1 MEPATTVDFA
11 SAARSLTREARRRG
25 LVAPSYRSPPRLV
38 GVDRSIRRHPSGA
51 AVAVRVRGRPWA
63 AVAADM
69 IEGVVATNRLV
80 APRSD
85 RLRAELWQV
94 LGVLVEVRSDER
106 KVA

>member
-1 MEPATTVDFA
+1 MAGTAAFA
-11 SAARSLTREARRRG
+11 EAARELAAAARRDG

-38 GVDRSIRRHPSGA
+38 GVDRSIRRHPTGA

-80 APRSD
+80 APRAD

-94 LGVLVEVRSDER
+94 LGFHAESSTDART
-106 KVA
+106 AA